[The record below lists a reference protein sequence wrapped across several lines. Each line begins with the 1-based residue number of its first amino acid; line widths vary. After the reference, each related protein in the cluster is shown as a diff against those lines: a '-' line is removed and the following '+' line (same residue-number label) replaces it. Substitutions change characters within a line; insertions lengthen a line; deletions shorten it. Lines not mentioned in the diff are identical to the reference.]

1 MRILDSE
8 TFKKNVLKLA
18 SGIFISQII
27 TLLAAPII
35 TRLYGAEN
43 YGIVLIFTSI
53 SIIFIPLASMRYELS
68 IVLPRKKSEATN
80 LFILSIVITLFFS
93 VLFFLAILFLGN
105 ELFTFFNIKHL
116 TPYKWL
122 IPITFFLAG
131 ITASCNYWC
140 TRLKYFSQISVAQI
154 ITQLFVTIGGVS
166 FGFLGFNVAITLIIV
181 GIIGQSINL
190 IILLAKIIN
199 SNEMKFMFL
208 SVNIRKVIDGAIR
221 YKDFPKYSSFGALL
235 NAASWQSPIII
246 LAFYFPVSIVGF
258 YGLGF
263 RLIQMPMLLLG
274 NAINQVF
281 LQHGSKSKHEGN
293 LGSDVEKLFITLFS
307 FGLMPNLILMTIGAN
322 LFEVFFGLQWREAG
336 VYVQILAPWAFLW
349 FLSSPLSP
357 VYSILEKQ
365 KMELKMH
372 GLIFFMRIIPLFIG
386 GLCGNARLTI
396 LLFSLGGI
404 VSYGYL
410 LIQVFLISEIDF
422 KNLINKI
429 FYENFKTVFYILPLI
444 AMKYFFNN
452 DLLLIFSSFLL
463 FIIVSYQKYNYLKIQ
478 KYV

>member
-1 MRILDSE
+1 MQILESE
-8 TFKKNVLKLA
+8 AFKKNVVKLA
-18 SGIFISQII
+18 SGTFISQII

-53 SIIFIPLASMRYELS
+53 STIFIPLASMRYELS

-80 LFILSIVITLFFS
+80 LLILSIVITLFFS
-93 VLFFLAILFLGN
+93 VLFFLVILFLGN
-105 ELFTFFNIKHL
+105 ELFAFFNIKNL
-116 TPYKWL
+116 IPYKWL

-131 ITASCNYWC
+131 ITSSCNYWC
-140 TRLKYFSQISVAQI
+140 TRFKYFSHISVAQI
-154 ITQLFVTIGGVS
+154 ITQLVVTIGGIS
-166 FGFLGFNVAITLIIV
+166 IGFLGFNVSITLIVV
-181 GIIGQSINL
+181 GIIGQLINL
-190 IILLAKIIN
+190 IILLSKIIN
-199 SNEMKFMFL
+199 LNEIKFMFF
-208 SVNIRKVIDGAIR
+208 SVKFKNLIEGAIR
-221 YKDFPKYSSFGALL
+221 YKDFPKYSSLGALL
-235 NAASWQSPIII
+235 NTASWQSPIII

-263 RLIQMPMLLLG
+263 RLIQMPMSLLG

-293 LGSDVEKLFITLFS
+293 LGSDIEKLFIILFS
-307 FGLMPNLILMTIGAN
+307 LGLMPSLILMTLGAN
-322 LFEVFFGLQWREAG
+322 LFELFFGLQWREAG

-365 KMELKMH
+365 KKELKMH
-372 GLIFFMRIIPLFIG
+372 GLIFFMRIISLLLG
-386 GLCGNARLTI
+386 GLCGNARVAI

-404 VSYGYL
+404 VAYAYL
-410 LIQVFLISEIDF
+410 LLQVFLISKIDLKILF
-422 KNLINKI
+422 RKI
-429 FYENFKTVFYILPLI
+429 FYENFKTFFYVLPLI
-444 AMKYFFNN
+444 VLKFFFNN
-452 DLLLIFSSFLL
+452 DPLLLGSGFLIFV
-463 FIIVSYQKYNYLKIQ
+463 IVSYQKYNDLKNQ

>member
-1 MRILDSE
+1 MRILEAD
-8 TFKKNVLKLA
+8 TLKKNVLKLA
-18 SGIFISQII
+18 SGTLISQII

-53 SIIFIPLASMRYELS
+53 STIFIPLSSMRYELS

-80 LFILSIVITLFFS
+80 LFILSILITLFFS

-105 ELFTFFNIKHL
+105 ELLNFFNIEHL
-116 TPYKWL
+116 ISCKWL
-122 IPITFFLAG
+122 IPIAFFLAG
-131 ITASCNYWC
+131 ITSACNYWC
-140 TRLKYFSQISVAQI
+140 TRLKYFSQISVAQV

-166 FGFLGFNVAITLIIV
+166 FGFLGFNVPITLIIV
-181 GIIGQSINL
+181 GIIGQLINL

-199 SNEMKFMFL
+199 SNEMKFIFL
-208 SVNIRKVIDGAIR
+208 SVTMQKVIDGAIR

-263 RLIQMPMLLLG
+263 RLIQMPMSLLG

-281 LQHGSKSKHEGN
+281 LQHGSKSKNEGN
-293 LGSDVEKLFITLFS
+293 LGSDVKKLFITLFS
-307 FGLMPNLILMTIGAN
+307 LGLMPNLILMTIGAN
-322 LFEVFFGLQWREAG
+322 LFEFFFGLQWREAG

-365 KMELKMH
+365 KKEFKMH
-372 GLIFFMRIIPLFIG
+372 GLIFFMRIISLIIG
-386 GLCGNARLTI
+386 GLYGNARITI

-410 LIQVFLISEIDF
+410 LIQVFLIAEIEL
-422 KNLINKI
+422 KNI
-429 FYENFKTVFYILPLI
+429 FNYTANEFFKTLIYLVPLI
-444 AMKYFFNN
+444 LIKIIFCNN
-452 DLLLIFSSFLL
+452 LLLLSAGLII
-463 FIIVSYQKYNYLKIQ
+463 FIIVTYKNYNKLKSQ
-478 KYV
+478 EYV